1 MSLSP
6 SGSLVTQPQL
16 LCSAHTWRV
25 NTLVRTD
32 GERKKSSQDTP
43 LTRSCTH
50 DTCAL
55 GRARRSRGRGSS
67 ASTARSAASRRGG
80 RSLRPT
86 PSRTGWCAP
95 APRNILPRTAPR
107 PTCDP
112 RRPSVQATRIDVFG
126 SRRLSREGAA
136 GTIRHE
142 ETRDSAIGRGRV
154 GIDAASGLGFGAR
167 RCGRS
172 QAECIRFPSEPLM
185 CADGTAPRCSVMRA
199 ELGERQRSVT
209 LALFCVRYVCV
220 YRARGR
226 QRVSASLS
234 LVSAVTRGVWV
245 VSQARREKD
254 GKSVKDDPR
263 RSRAT
268 PPDVFSDTGEG
279 L

>member
-1 MSLSP
+1 MASAKSHHKTRHSLARAHTTRVLWEERADRGVVAVRHLPLGQQRQGVVGEVYGLRHREPAGALPPRGISYHARLLAP
-6 SGSLVTQPQL
+6 PVTLAAL
-16 LCSAHTWRV
+16 LCR
-25 NTLVRTD
+25 
-32 GERKKSSQDTP
+32 P
-43 LTRSCTH
+43 L
-50 DTCAL
+50 
-55 GRARRSRGRGSS
+55 
-67 ASTARSAASRRGG
+67 AST
-80 RSLRPT
+80 
-86 PSRTGWCAP
+86 
-95 APRNILPRTAPR
+95 
-107 PTCDP
+107 
-112 RRPSVQATRIDVFG
+112 FG

-226 QRVSASLS
+226 QRVSQVCLS
-234 LVSAVTRGVWV
+234 CLR
-245 VSQARREKD
+245 
-254 GKSVKDDPR
+254 
-263 RSRAT
+263 
-268 PPDVFSDTGEG
+268 
-279 L
+279 

>member
-1 MSLSP
+1 M
-6 SGSLVTQPQL
+6 
-16 LCSAHTWRV
+16 
-25 NTLVRTD
+25 
-32 GERKKSSQDTP
+32 
-43 LTRSCTH
+43 
-50 DTCAL
+50 
-55 GRARRSRGRGSS
+55 
-67 ASTARSAASRRGG
+67 
-80 RSLRPT
+80 
-86 PSRTGWCAP
+86 
-95 APRNILPRTAPR
+95 
-107 PTCDP
+107 
-112 RRPSVQATRIDVFG
+112 QATRIDVFG

-154 GIDAASGLGFGAR
+154 GIDAASGLGFGADDHR
-167 RCGRS
+167 
-172 QAECIRFPSEPLM
+172 ECIPVGAFDVRRW
-185 CADGTAPRCSVMRA
+185 DWTPRCSVMRA